1 MDPKDVSFKQFL
13 SLDESVLLEVEKKK
27 KKIPKPK
34 PRPKKNLW
42 FNDKNNWH
50 ADLQFVHGAGFQ
62 IHHPVDEENEE
73 NEEDRDYYAMGP
85 DKKIVWGVWRGK
97 QKQGIT
103 FHKPRHIAFVKH
115 PRVQLKQLDS
125 GPAPSNNITSRPSAS

>member
-1 MDPKDVSFKQFL
+1 MKISEL
-13 SLDESVLLEVEKKK
+13 LLEADKKKK

-42 FNDKNNWH
+42 FQDKNHWYN
-50 ADLQFVHGAGFQ
+50 DLTFVHAGNIQ

-73 NEEDRDYYAMGP
+73 ERDYYATGP
-85 DKKIVWGVWRGK
+85 DGKITWGVWRGK
-97 QKQGIT
+97 QKRGIT
-103 FHKPRHIAFVKH
+103 FHKPVHIAYVKH

-125 GPAPSNNITSRPSAS
+125 GPSKNTNITSRPAAPNS